1 MYIAVMVGVAVM
13 GLGLGLL
20 LLLMQHQHAR
30 SSTHVTILSADKIA
44 WIRRSG
50 RLVRKVQLDR
60 M

>member
-1 MYIAVMVGVAVM
+1 MVGVAVM
-13 GLGLGLL
+13 GLGLL

-30 SSTHVTILSADKIA
+30 SSTHVTTLSVDKIA

>member
-1 MYIAVMVGVAVM
+1 MYIAVMAGVAVM
-13 GLGLGLL
+13 GLGLL

-30 SSTHVTILSADKIA
+30 SSTHVTTLSADKIA
-44 WIRRSG
+44 WTRRSG

>member
-1 MYIAVMVGVAVM
+1 MYIAVMVGVDVM
-13 GLGLGLL
+13 GLGLLL
-20 LLLMQHQHAR
+20 RLMQHQHAR
-30 SSTHVTILSADKIA
+30 SSTHVTTLSVDKIA

>member
-13 GLGLGLL
+13 GLGLL

-30 SSTHVTILSADKIA
+30 SSTPVTTLSDDKIA
-44 WIRRSG
+44 WIRLSG
-50 RLVRKVQLDR
+50 RLVRKIELDR

>member
-13 GLGLGLL
+13 GLGLL
-20 LLLMQHQHAR
+20 LLLMHAR
-30 SSTHVTILSADKIA
+30 SSTHVTTLSVDKIA

>member
-13 GLGLGLL
+13 GLGL

-30 SSTHVTILSADKIA
+30 SSTHVTTLSADKIA

>member
-13 GLGLGLL
+13 GLGLL

-30 SSTHVTILSADKIA
+30 SSTHVPTLSVDKIA

>member
-1 MYIAVMVGVAVM
+1 MYIAVMAGIAVM
-13 GLGLGLL
+13 GLGLL
-20 LLLMQHQHAR
+20 LLLMHQQHAR
-30 SSTHVTILSADKIA
+30 ISTNVIVRADRIA

>member
-13 GLGLGLL
+13 GLGLL

-30 SSTHVTILSADKIA
+30 SSTHVTTLSVDKIV